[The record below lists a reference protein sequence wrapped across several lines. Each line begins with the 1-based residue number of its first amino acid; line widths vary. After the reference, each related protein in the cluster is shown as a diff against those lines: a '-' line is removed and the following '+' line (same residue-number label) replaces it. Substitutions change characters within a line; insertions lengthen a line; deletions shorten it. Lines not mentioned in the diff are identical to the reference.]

1 MNTEVLFK
9 QGVSLLLLPPGL
21 MFLGFA
27 LGMLLLGVGYVKR
40 RRSFKRAGW
49 SVVALAVITLWAAS
63 TNATAIYA
71 QRWLEHGQVPWNA
84 NTALPAQ
91 AIVIVGSGRTPDE
104 TSVAGVVLSDRGI
117 ERLRYGIALSRAS
130 GLPILFSGGAVEI
143 QPRNNPAATEAALA
157 DAIARREFDM
167 PLRWLES
174 TSLNTQENALNS
186 AAILRPAAPN
196 GIKRIVLVTH
206 GYHMLRARAWFVHAG
221 FEVQPAPLLRT
232 DDKKIILADWL
243 PSRIGSRASKRVFRE
258 LTSLAWQRL
267 RLALG
272 IG

>member
-21 MFLGFA
+21 MFLGLA
-27 LGMLLLGVGYVKR
+27 LSVLLLGLGYTKQR
-40 RRSFKRAGW
+40 HAFKRAGW
-49 SVVALAVITLWAAS
+49 IVAALAVVTLWAAS

-71 QRWLEHGQVPWNA
+71 QRWLERGQVPWKA
-84 NTALPAQ
+84 NTATPAQ

-104 TSVAGVVLSDRGI
+104 TSAAGVVLSDRGI

-143 QPRNNPAATEAALA
+143 QPQHNPAATEAALA
-157 DAIARREFDM
+157 DAIARRDFNV

-174 TSLNTQENALNS
+174 TSLNTQENAMNS
-186 AAILRPAAPN
+186 AAMLRPAAAD
-196 GIKRIVLVTH
+196 GIKRIILVTH
-206 GYHMLRARAWFVHAG
+206 GYHMPRARAWFVHTG
-221 FEVQPAPLLRT
+221 FEVQPAPLLRADDNKT
-232 DDKKIILADWL
+232 DLADWL
-243 PSRIGSRASKRVFRE
+243 PSRIGSRESKRIFRE

-272 IG
+272 VS